1 MKIKSIDELSIENKE
16 NYDRLIKYLMN
27 AAMFDY
33 HIGVEF
39 TNQLPPLAPP
49 ISYNNVGRLI
59 IMNARWP
66 YPSEIPFQLA
76 HEIAHVVH
84 EDQHYYSLNDRT
96 VNRGEADANIF
107 AIELLKK
114 YCKENDYYFNTYYDF
129 ARAFGIPKKCYYLL
143 TEFRG
148 QEWEQY

>member
-16 NYDRLIKYLMN
+16 NQDRLIKYLMN

-39 TNQLPPLAPP
+39 TNHLPPLAPP

-107 AIELLKK
+107 AIELLQK

-129 ARAFGIPKKCYYLL
+129 ARTFGIPKKCYYLL

-148 QEWEQY
+148 QKWEQY